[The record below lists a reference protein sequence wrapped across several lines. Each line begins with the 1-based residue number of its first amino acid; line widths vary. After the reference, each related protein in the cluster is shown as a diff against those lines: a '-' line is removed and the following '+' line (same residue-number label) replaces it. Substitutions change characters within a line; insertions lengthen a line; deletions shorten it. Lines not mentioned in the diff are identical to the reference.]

1 MELRTAVDR
10 ATSAGVAV
18 QKTSLI
24 DYPGRVSAVLF
35 LAGCNFRCPYCHNPD
50 LVLPPFPEDLGSATE
65 ALAFLDTR
73 RSVLSGVVLSGGE
86 PLLREDLPLLAG
98 ELRDRGFKVKLDT
111 NGSFPDRIEG
121 VRADFVAL
129 DLKTA
134 PDRYDRIAPGVPD
147 AGARVLESLRIVRSL
162 GVPYE
167 LRITCAPGIAE
178 AGEVRILAEHLEPED
193 SVVLQAFRPLR
204 VLDPLWETLPPTPE
218 RLLEEYARVLRTR
231 AARVRVRSST

>member
-1 MELRTAVDR
+1 VDLRTAVDR
-10 ATSAGVAV
+10 ATAAGIAV

-50 LVLPPFPEDLGSATE
+50 LVLPPFPEDLGSAEE

-73 RSVLSGVVLSGGE
+73 RKVLSGVVLSGGE
-86 PLLREDLPLLAG
+86 PLLREDLPFLAG

-111 NGSFPDRIEG
+111 NGSFPDRIEDVG
-121 VRADFVAL
+121 ADFVAL

-134 PDRYDRIAPGVPD
+134 PDRYDRVAPGVPD
-147 AGARVLESLRIVRSL
+147 AGEKVLESLRIVRSL

-167 LRITCAPGIAE
+167 IRITCAPGIADAE
-178 AGEVRILAEHLEPED
+178 EIRGLAELLEPED
-193 SVVLQAFRPLR
+193 SVILQGFRPLR
-204 VLDPLWETLPPTPE
+204 VLDPRWEILPATPE
-218 RLLEEYARVLRTR
+218 HLLEEYARVLLSR
-231 AARVRVRSST
+231 AARVRVRSAT

>member
-1 MELRTAVDR
+1 MEAPAAERTA
-10 ATSAGVAV
+10 AWGVAV

-50 LVLPPFPEDLGSATE
+50 LVLPPFPEDLSTAGD

-73 RSVLSGVVLSGGE
+73 RRVLSGVVLSGGE
-86 PLLREDLPLLAG
+86 PLLREDLPLLTR

-121 VRADFVAL
+121 VGADFVAL

-134 PDRYDRIAPGVPD
+134 PDRYDRVAPGVPD
-147 AGARVLESLRIVRSL
+147 AGERVLESLRVVRSL

-178 AGEVRILAEHLEPED
+178 AGEIRSLAELLEPED
-193 SVVLQAFRPLR
+193 SVVLQGFRPLR
-204 VLDPLWETLPPTPE
+204 VLDPLWETLPATPE
-218 RLLEEYARVLRTR
+218 RLLEDYAGLLRTR